1 MYLEF
6 YITRNP
12 NHSEQTTI
20 HYNSWSLNSTP
31 WSSTLLTI
39 YPPPYKSSESWTKSL
54 QLIGFSTFRSS
65 RITRRWR
72 ARIRRSLCWR
82 TCTRTRSTT
91 SGLQPSQGWILLF
104 PIWSWT
110 QIQWH
115 YYYHLSVENFW
126 FYRQKGLDKIQMLFK
141 WSPFLN
147 LHQLFNNI
155 TNK

>member
-12 NHSEQTTI
+12 NHSAEQTTI

-54 QLIGFSTFRSS
+54 QLIGSSPFRNS

-91 SGLQPSQGWILLF
+91 FGLQPSQGWILWF
-104 PIWSWT
+104 PIWSFLV
-110 QIQWH
+110 
-115 YYYHLSVENFW
+115 LSPKRIGQDTDVYCLSEVLSWICIN
-126 FYRQKGLDKIQMLFK
+126 YSII
-141 WSPFLN
+141 S
-147 LHQLFNNI
+147 FNNI
-155 TNK
+155 TNE